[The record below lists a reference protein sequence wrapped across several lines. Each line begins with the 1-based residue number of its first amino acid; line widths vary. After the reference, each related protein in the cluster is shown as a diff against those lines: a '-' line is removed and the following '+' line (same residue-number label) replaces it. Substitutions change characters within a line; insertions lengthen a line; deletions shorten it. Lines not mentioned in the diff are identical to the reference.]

1 MKYLMK
7 VSFVFFISL
16 SLSIAYGQTT
26 RSVGNFNKV
35 SASTN
40 VKVKLIKADKQS
52 VSFKMISGDEENL
65 ITKVKNNKLIIK
77 IKSGMLS
84 WSNKSKASVNVYYT
98 ELDEISA
105 SAGASIKSD
114 ELIYATEIDV
124 DVSSGA
130 VADLEIEAKK
140 INADVSSGGR
150 ILLEGSA
157 ENGDFDVS
165 SGANLDASD
174 MECDNVSAD
183 ASSGGSLKIHVNK
196 KLNADASSGGS
207 IRYKG
212 SVEYTNTDSG
222 WSGQISRMK

>member
-1 MKYLMK
+1 MKNLMK
-7 VSFVFFISL
+7 VSFVFLISL
-16 SLSIAYGQTT
+16 SLSIANGQTT
-26 RSVGNFNKV
+26 RTVDNFTKV

-40 VKVKLIKADKQS
+40 VSVKLIKSDEQKIE
-52 VSFKMISGDEENL
+52 FKMTGGDEKSF

-77 IKSGMLS
+77 IKSGMLN
-84 WSNKSKASVNVYYT
+84 WSSKAKATVKVYYT
-98 ELDEISA
+98 ELNEISA
-105 SAGASIKSD
+105 SAGATIKSD
-114 ELIYATEIDV
+114 ELIYASEMNV

-130 VADLEIEAKK
+130 VADLEIEAKT
-140 INADVSSGGR
+140 IDADVSSGGR

-174 MECDNVSAD
+174 MVCDNVDAD
-183 ASSGGSLKIHVNK
+183 ASSGGTLKVHANK

-212 SVEYTNTDSG
+212 NVEYTNTDSG
-222 WSGQISRMK
+222 WSGKIKRIK